1 MHVQIKRG
9 EVFVSETDT
18 EVIPKLCNY
27 IYNSTQEKL
36 PFNEVCPISS
46 YRTFPR
52 GMTTLTSSPLKAK

>member
-1 MHVQIKRG
+1 MCMHAQIKHG

-36 PFNEVCPISS
+36 PFNEVCSISNW
-46 YRTFPR
+46 
-52 GMTTLTSSPLKAK
+52 GLISSPLQAT